1 MSLRFPGTRSHHSPR
16 SEAWP
21 AQIWRIKQ
29 ANVQTVALQLP
40 EGLQLFAC
48 TLADIIGAYAGVE
61 VLPPRRKFPMQSWP
75 NYPMPLSAAGARRG
89 LPPWVC
95 VGGARDPRAHDGRA
109 GADARTQAQA
119 RARADGR
126 HVAFIGYVCGTDR
139 DPQDRTSIVAA
150 LRDAGVF
157 VASSNAEA
165 AMWSAALISERKAVV

>member
-1 MSLRFPGTRSHHSPR
+1 M
-16 SEAWP
+16 
-21 AQIWRIKQ
+21 
-29 ANVQTVALQLP
+29 QTVALQLP

-109 GADARTQAQA
+109 GADARTQVVIMGDVTYGACCV
-119 RARADGR
+119 DS
-126 HVAFIGYVCGTDR
+126 AF
-139 DPQDRTSIVAA
+139 SICAA
-150 LRDAGVF
+150 SWSTECRWAP
-157 VASSNAEA
+157 SS
-165 AMWSAALISERKAVV
+165 